1 MSQLKK
7 LNITVFG
14 LGYVGLPLFVELSK
28 QFKTIGFDKNV
39 KKIKELKN
47 CVDRTGELNVKQVKN
62 LKKLKLTFHINDLQN
77 TDIFIVAVPTPI
89 NKVKKP
95 DLRMII
101 NASKNIGKILKKNNT
116 VVYESTVYPGVTE
129 DVCVPILEKFSGLK
143 WQKDFYVGYS
153 PERINPGDKRHNFKN
168 ITKVVSGDTKKTL
181 SLVSNIYKTVVKAGV
196 YKANSIRVA
205 EAAKVI
211 ENTQRDLNI
220 ALMNELSIIFKK
232 MNIDINKVLE
242 AANTKWNFN
251 LYNPGFVGGH
261 CIGVDPYYLTYRSKQ
276 LNYNP
281 KVILAG
287 RKINDHMAVYASKE
301 ILKILSKKKI
311 KQKSKIL
318 ILGYTFKENC
328 SDYRNTQIEKIKN
341 LILKSYNNLDIFD
354 PFIKNKIGK
363 NFLTSFPKIKN
374 YYDCIIIA
382 VPHTFFV
389 NKQKQIIKIANQN
402 CLFFDLRSKMK
413 KINNQWN
420 L

>member
-1 MSQLKK
+1 M
-7 LNITVFG
+7 
-14 LGYVGLPLFVELSK
+14 
-28 QFKTIGFDKNV
+28 
-39 KKIKELKN
+39 
-47 CVDRTGELNVKQVKN
+47 
-62 LKKLKLTFHINDLQN
+62 
-77 TDIFIVAVPTPI
+77 
-89 NKVKKP
+89 
-95 DLRMII
+95 
-101 NASKNIGKILKKNNT
+101 
-116 VVYESTVYPGVTE
+116 
-129 DVCVPILEKFSGLK
+129 
-143 WQKDFYVGYS
+143 
-153 PERINPGDKRHNFKN
+153 
-168 ITKVVSGDTKKTL
+168 
-181 SLVSNIYKTVVKAGV
+181 
-196 YKANSIRVA
+196 
-205 EAAKVI
+205 
-211 ENTQRDLNI
+211 
-220 ALMNELSIIFKK
+220 
-232 MNIDINKVLE
+232 
-242 AANTKWNFN
+242 
-251 LYNPGFVGGH
+251 
-261 CIGVDPYYLTYRSKQ
+261 
-276 LNYNP
+276 NYNP

-389 NKQKQIIKIANQN
+389 SKQKQIIKIANQN